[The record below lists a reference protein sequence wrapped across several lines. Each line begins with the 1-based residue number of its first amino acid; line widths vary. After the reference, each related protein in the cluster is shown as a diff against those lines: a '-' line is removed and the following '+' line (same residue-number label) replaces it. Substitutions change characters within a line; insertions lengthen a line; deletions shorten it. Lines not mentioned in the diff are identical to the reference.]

1 MTRNISLTAENGGFT
16 FEINNGMGSQ
26 VVKAENAYEPGTW
39 STVSVILTDDTAKLA
54 VNGNTAAI
62 ATITAD
68 PIEIVSEDA
77 SYLIGNGMNGSMDYF
92 RVNFKEVAEP
102 EYYYTEKEEISEES
116 GQVMVGDVNSD
127 MSVDIF
133 DMITMRKIILNPELA
148 NTKQIKAAADTNG
161 DNEVNIADAVTM
173 QHYLLGRIN
182 EFPAGSIVDY

>member
-1 MTRNISLTAENGGFT
+1 MSLTAEDGGFT
-16 FEINNGMGSQ
+16 FEINNGMGAQ

-77 SYLIGNGMNGSMDYF
+77 SYLIGDGMNGSMDYF